1 MKPVHVFVM
10 CILLLQI
17 DIYEN
22 LYIQMCK
29 FEDFRIFEGWLKVDM
44 KPFKISL
51 LNIIKKWSWMFK
63 EYLLR
68 FVIDR

>member
-1 MKPVHVFVM
+1 MHSF
-10 CILLLQI
+10 LFQI

-22 LYIQMCK
+22 LYLQVSK
-29 FEDFRIFEGWLKVDM
+29 LEDFRIFEGWFKVDM
-44 KPFKISL
+44 KPFLICL

>member
-1 MKPVHVFVM
+1 MST
-10 CILLLQI
+10 
-17 DIYEN
+17 
-22 LYIQMCK
+22 
-29 FEDFRIFEGWLKVDM
+29 FEDFRIIEGWLKVDM

-63 EYLLR
+63 EHLLR